1 MTDVKLI
8 KLKYDIFIIKLLIMR
23 LEGLCPC
30 RFPGKTDCH
39 PKKLGPG
46 WHNWW
51 EVDMQH
57 ITPRS
62 MRKQELKEEI
72 KRQGY

>member
-1 MTDVKLI
+1 
-8 KLKYDIFIIKLLIMR
+8 MR

-46 WHNWW
+46 VVNWW

-57 ITPRS
+57 IKPRS
-62 MRKQELKEEI
+62 TRKQELKEEI

>member
-1 MTDVKLI
+1 
-8 KLKYDIFIIKLLIMR
+8 MR

-72 KRQGY
+72 KRQGYLTLVFYLYICTRKSKTGMA